1 MSRRNKRGHSCAR
14 VSISTCPLRPL
25 EQPGG
30 LSHRHLNIVP
40 TPRATIRWIIL
51 RKEHKTMNYTKPTV
65 EVLGDASALIEH
77 STLKGGMYLE
87 GDGSGARNGIVPA
100 YDLDD

>member
-1 MSRRNKRGHSCAR
+1 
-14 VSISTCPLRPL
+14 
-25 EQPGG
+25 
-30 LSHRHLNIVP
+30 
-40 TPRATIRWIIL
+40 
-51 RKEHKTMNYTKPTV
+51 MNYTKPTV